1 MEQRILVNSA
11 RTVVKQIQQT
21 QSGSAQNATQKI
33 LVTSATTVEKRN
45 RHNDLTK
52 GPDSGPFHV
61 KKDMKI
67 IDQERYKRQLQ
78 SNNLIGILLGLSS
91 IALFIIL
98 LILSKALTR

>member
-1 MEQRILVNSA
+1 M
-11 RTVVKQIQQT
+11 
-21 QSGSAQNATQKI
+21 
-33 LVTSATTVEKRN
+33 
-45 RHNDLTK
+45 
-52 GPDSGPFHV
+52 
-61 KKDMKI
+61 KD

>member
-11 RTVVKQIQQT
+11 RTVVKQIQQM

-33 LVTSATTVEKRN
+33 LATSATTAEKRN

-52 GPDSGPFHV
+52 GPESGPFHV
-61 KKDMKI
+61 KKDMKN

>member
-33 LVTSATTVEKRN
+33 LATSATTAEKRN

-52 GPDSGPFHV
+52 GPESGPFHV
-61 KKDMKI
+61 KKDMKN

-78 SNNLIGILLGLSS
+78 SNNLIGIFLGLSS